1 MSQYVA
7 ERLENNEIELLLAE
21 SHISAAG
28 RSFFPV
34 ENYWH
39 LSDISGNM
47 PAPLNKVEQILALE
61 KQPFFR
67 LALARYASINSAHSV
82 YNICTYMSM
91 FANDYPEL
99 TDLLD
104 PIQFISLK
112 GKRGKSREYQLST
125 LRGFIRFWYHSGLW
139 GVSDDWIKAT
149 NDLNFA
155 GNEKGRAVKERD
167 PFEGPYSQIEQQGII
182 TEINNA
188 YGANRLHITPYLI
201 TLMLLNHGWRSAQI
215 LQLRFK
221 DFQKRGDYHWCKTPR
236 AKQRGGTFRNEFT
249 TYEVSED
256 LYDAVQIQ
264 KEFVLKKI
272 KLPFDSA
279 ELPIFPN
286 YDAFNSMPKSYEK
299 IGEHH
304 HETRGYI
311 GSHLKTVEKII
322 NVLSER
328 TGERLNLTSRRF
340 RRSLATD
347 AAAGG
352 YGLAV
357 IATLLDHQD
366 HQSAKVYTEIPA
378 VAATR
383 LDQKLGKM
391 LAPLAQAFSGVI
403 VKDNKTAIRGEDPTS
418 LVRTDDGEEAVGNCG
433 QMGFCGAAAPVACY
447 TCVKF
452 QAWRDAPHEDVLL
465 QLYDERDE
473 HLHITGDDKIASI
486 LDRTIL
492 AVEDVIRRCEMMK
505 VGGDINE

>member
-1 MSQYVA
+1 MQHDIAKSINSNELKQLLSQT
-7 ERLENNEIELLLAE
+7 
-21 SHISAAG
+21 HISSSG
-28 RSFFPV
+28 IEFVPSDDH
-34 ENYWH
+34 WI
-39 LSDISGNM
+39 LSSHHQS
-47 PAPLNKVEQILALE
+47 PPSLSKVETAFAKE
-61 KQPFFR
+61 ARPYFR
-67 LALARYASINSAHSV
+67 LALARYASINSADTV
-82 YNICTYMSM
+82 LNPIKYLSM
-91 FANDYPEL
+91 FVNDYDDL
-99 TDLLD
+99 TNLLD

-112 GKRGKSREYQLST
+112 QKRGRSREYQLSA

-149 NDLNFA
+149 KDLNFA

-215 LQLRFK
+215 VQLRFK
-221 DFQKRGDYHWCKTPR
+221 DFQKRGNYHWCKTPR

-272 KLPFDSA
+272 KPPFDSD

-286 YDAFNSMPKSYEK
+286 YDAFSSMPKSYEE

-304 HETRGYI
+304 HETRVYI
-311 GSHLKTVEKII
+311 GSHLKSVEKII
-322 NVLSER
+322 NVFSER
-328 TGERLNLTSRRF
+328 TGERLHLTSIRF
-340 RRSLATD
+340 RRSLGTD
-347 AAAGG
+347 AGAEG
-352 YGLAV
+352 YGIAV

-366 HQSAKVYTEIPA
+366 HQNAKVYTEIPA
-378 VAATR
+378 EAATR

-473 HLHITGDDKIASI
+473 HLRITGDEKIASV

-492 AVEDVIRRCEMMK
+492 AVEDVIRRCELMK
-505 VGGDINE
+505 VGGDTNE